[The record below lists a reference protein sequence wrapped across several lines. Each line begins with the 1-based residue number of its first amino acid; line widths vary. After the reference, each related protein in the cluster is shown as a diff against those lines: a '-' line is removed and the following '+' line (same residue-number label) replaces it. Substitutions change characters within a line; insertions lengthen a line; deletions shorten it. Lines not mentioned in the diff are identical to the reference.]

1 MNSVRVPVA
10 VLGALALGYGLLWL
24 RPTPAAQAVGVGTAC
39 LLLVVLACWWPTLRR
54 FVPAVALLAA
64 AGSLASTVLVR
75 FESPAGQPEPAGATG
90 VWMLVES
97 AALTL
102 AVYVTVRWSA
112 RPAGMFAALAPA
124 LATALAWQRF
134 ALEGSPIGIVAV
146 SGAWLLPAAG
156 AAFVAAYLRWLS
168 FGRRRA
174 VADARREQ
182 RLDLANDLHDFVAH
196 DISEI
201 VAQAQAG
208 RFVFGDERPEL
219 AKLLERIETAGVR
232 ALGSMDRTLAL
243 LRDPG
248 EAARIPVGGVD
259 DLAELVDRFNEGGG
273 PQAVLDLRVDRPVPR
288 EAGAVVHRAVTEAL
302 TNVRRHAATAAHV
315 SIALSEIDGMLE
327 LRIEDDGRG
336 APKQAARDSS
346 GLGLAGMAER
356 AASLGGSLHAGARE
370 PAGWRLVL
378 TLPLQGNPISEG
390 AAP

>member
-1 MNSVRVPVA
+1 VNSVRVPVA

-24 RPTPAAQAVGVGTAC
+24 RPSPAAQAIGVGTAC
-39 LLLVVLACWWPTLRR
+39 LLLVLLAVLWPALRR

-75 FESPAGQPEPAGATG
+75 FEFPGGQPEPVGATG

-102 AVYVTVRWSA
+102 VVYVTVRWSA
-112 RPAGMFAALAPA
+112 RAAGTFAAFAPA
-124 LATALAWQRF
+124 LATAIVWQRF
-134 ALEGSPIGIVAV
+134 ALEGSPIGVAAV

-156 AAFVAAYLRWLS
+156 AAFVAAYLRRLS
-168 FGRRRA
+168 SGRRRA
-174 VADARREQ
+174 VQDARREQ

-208 RFVFGDERPEL
+208 RIVFGADRPEL

-243 LRDPG
+243 LRDSG
-248 EAARIPVGGVD
+248 AAARAPVGGVD
-259 DLAELVDRFNEGGG
+259 DLAALVERFNEGGG
-273 PQAVLDLRVDRPVPR
+273 PRAVLDLRCGAAVPR
-288 EAGAVVHRAVTEAL
+288 EAGAVAHRAVTEAL
-302 TNVRRHAATAAHV
+302 TNVRRHAPTAATV
-315 SIALSEIDGMLE
+315 SIELTEVDGSLRV
-327 LRIEDDGRG
+327 RIEDDGRG
-336 APKQAARDSS
+336 APKPSSRDSS

-356 AASLGGSLHAGARE
+356 AESLGGQFEAGPRE
-370 PAGWRLVL
+370 PEGWRITLR
-378 TLPLQGNPISEG
+378 LPLHDNQIEG
-390 AAP
+390 ASP

>member
-1 MNSVRVPVA
+1 MRFARLPIA
-10 VLGALALGYGLLWL
+10 VVGVLVLGYGVLWV
-24 RPTPAAQAVGVGTAC
+24 RPSPAVHLIGVCTVG
-39 LLLVVLACWWPTLRR
+39 LLLAACGVWWPRLRR

-64 AGSLASTVLVR
+64 AASVVATVLVR
-75 FESPAGQPEPAGATG
+75 VAFPGGQPETPGATG
-90 VWMLVES
+90 VWLLVES
-97 AALTL
+97 GALTL
-102 AVYVTVRWSA
+102 TVYLVVRWSGGV
-112 RPAGMFAALAPA
+112 AGGFAAVAPA

-134 ALEGSPIGIVAV
+134 ALAGTVIEAV
-146 SGAWLLPAAG
+146 VVSAAWLVPAVGAAAAG
-156 AAFVAAYLRWLS
+156 AYLRWLA

-208 RFVFGDERPEL
+208 RFVFGAERPEL

-248 EAARIPVGGVD
+248 EAARAPVGGVD
-259 DLAELVDRFNEGGG
+259 DLAELIARFNAGGG
-273 PQAVLDLRVDRPVPR
+273 PQAALDLRIARPVPR
-288 EAGAVVHRAVTEAL
+288 ESGAVVHRAVTEAL
-302 TNVRRHAATAAHV
+302 TNVRRHAPTAATV
-315 SIALSEIDGMLE
+315 SIVVSEVDGSLE
-327 LRIEDDGRG
+327 LCIEDDGRG

-356 AASLGGSLHAGARE
+356 AESLGGSCRAGPRE
-370 PAGWRLVL
+370 PSGWRIVLV
-378 TLPLQGNPISEG
+378 LPLQDRPISEG